1 MRLVSLCP
9 SITESLVTFGL
20 LDELVGVT
28 RYCIHPKEAVRRLR
42 KVGGT
47 KNPDLAAIAELAPDL
62 VFLNAE
68 ENRAEDL
75 VALALSHRVDVSYPT
90 RAGEVPDLLRRF
102 GALTGRLREAEDWA
116 RRIEDALVRLEAA
129 PRRRFTYAYVIWK
142 DPWMVASDG
151 TYVSD
156 LVSLAGGENVFADSS
171 VPYPTTTEEELV
183 SRRPDVL
190 LLPDEPFPFREPHAS
205 HLRSLLPGSDVR
217 LVAGDDFCWH
227 GVRTLRGLDAAA
239 ALRASVAEA
248 VTR

>member
-9 SITESLVTFGL
+9 SITESLVAFGL

-28 RYCIHPKEAVRRLR
+28 RYCIHPKEAVRALR

-90 RAGEVPDLLRRF
+90 RVREVPDLLRRF

-116 RRIEDALVRLEAA
+116 RKIEEALARLESA
-129 PRRRFTYAYVIWK
+129 PGRRFTYAYLIWK
-142 DPWMVASDG
+142 DPWMAAADG

-156 LVSLAGGENVFADSS
+156 LVSLAGGTNVFANAS
-171 VPYPTTTEEELV
+171 VPYPQATEEELV
-183 SRRPDVL
+183 SSKPDVV
-190 LLPDEPFPFREPHAS
+190 LLPDEPFPFREPHAAFF
-205 HLRSLLPGSDVR
+205 RSRLPGAEVR

-227 GVRTLRGLDAAA
+227 GVRTLRGLEAAA
-239 ALRASVAEA
+239 ALRASVTETAA
-248 VTR
+248 R